1 MEARNSSFEILRL
14 VAMFIIICHHFVV
27 HGIYP
32 FAPPHFY
39 DIHNF
44 SMVVCVLLFGW
55 GGYLGNS
62 IFVLLT
68 GYFSIDRQV
77 NWKRLLLLAMTMIF
91 YAAVVAVI
99 WKFNGWNVPHRKAIL
114 LPFFYGYNWFVACYL
129 IFMLF
134 VPFLNAA
141 ILKTSSV
148 QHLALIILLFFVN
161 IIVPALKGANFMNDA
176 PLFQFLLFYLIGAY
190 LKRFKFHHA
199 VLNKQLT
206 YIKASIVLLIMQIAM
221 IAYTWIF
228 QNDIW
233 RYVNLFSACLAV
245 TYFMIAKTNGTCC
258 FLTVNKLA
266 ASVLGVYLIH
276 DNELVR
282 SYIWTNIFPNVFYL
296 NTPYFVL
303 FLLVKVCCVYF
314 VCLLIDQVRVNFIEV
329 RVKKLLLYIGDKWT
343 SRAVVVKRK
352 MVVFMRDL

>member
-1 MEARNSSFEILRL
+1 MTERNSSFEILRL

-27 HGIYP
+27 HGVYP
-32 FAPPHFY
+32 SISPN

-44 SMVVCVLLFGW
+44 SMAACVLLFGW

-77 NWKRLLLLAMTMIF
+77 NWKRLFLLAVTMIF
-91 YAAVVAVI
+91 YAVIIAVI
-99 WKFNGWNVPHRKAIL
+99 WKFNGWNVPHKKAVL

-141 ILKTSSV
+141 ILKASSV
-148 QHLALIILLFFVN
+148 QHLTIILLLFFIN
-161 IIVPALKGANFMNDA
+161 LIVPAFKGVNFMNDA

-190 LKRFKFHHA
+190 LKRFKFQHTI
-199 VLNKQLT
+199 LNKQST
-206 YIKASIVLLIMQIAM
+206 WIKTAVVLLIIQIAA

-228 QNDIW
+228 KNDIW

-258 FLTVNKLA
+258 FPTVNKLA
-266 ASVLGVYLIH
+266 ASVLGIYLIH

-282 SYIWTNIFPNVFYL
+282 PYIWTTIFPNASYL
-296 NTPYFVL
+296 GSSYFVL
-303 FLLVKVCCVYF
+303 FLLAKVCCVYA
-314 VCLLIDQVRVNFIEV
+314 VCLLIDQIRVNFIEV
-329 RVKKLLLYIGDKWT
+329 RVKKIVDLYWKQWALRVST
-343 SRAVVVKRK
+343 VKVKVENFIRE
-352 MVVFMRDL
+352 L

>member
-1 MEARNSSFEILRL
+1 M
-14 VAMFIIICHHFVV
+14 CTFVWL
-27 HGIYP
+27 G
-32 FAPPHFY
+32 
-39 DIHNF
+39 
-44 SMVVCVLLFGW
+44 

-77 NWKRLLLLAMTMIF
+77 NWKRLFLLAVTMIF
-91 YAAVVAVI
+91 YAVIIAVI
-99 WKFNGWNVPHRKAIL
+99 WKFNGWNVPHKKAVL

-141 ILKTSSV
+141 ILKASSV
-148 QHLALIILLFFVN
+148 QHLTIILLLFFIN
-161 IIVPALKGANFMNDA
+161 LIVPAFKGVNFMNDA

-190 LKRFKFHHA
+190 LKRFKFQHTI
-199 VLNKQLT
+199 LNKQST
-206 YIKASIVLLIMQIAM
+206 WIKTAVVLLIIQIAA

-228 QNDIW
+228 KNDIW

-258 FLTVNKLA
+258 FPTVNKLA
-266 ASVLGVYLIH
+266 ASVLGIYLIH

-282 SYIWTNIFPNVFYL
+282 PYIWTTIFPNASYL
-296 NTPYFVL
+296 GSSYFVL
-303 FLLVKVCCVYF
+303 FLLAKVCCVYA
-314 VCLLIDQVRVNFIEV
+314 VCLLIDQIRVNFIEV
-329 RVKKLLLYIGDKWT
+329 RVKKIVDLYWKQWALRVST
-343 SRAVVVKRK
+343 VKVKVENFIRE
-352 MVVFMRDL
+352 L